1 MKVTRQIKKDKFTE
15 LLKLILNKFGFPQYY
30 EEMVV
35 YLSGNGLN
43 IKIAVRGN
51 KGMNLAYRDKLGKQI
66 AELHLSSNEIK
77 NILTILKDIT
87 SDSGYISISP
97 VFEFTIGNSSIHL
110 INNSLIGPI
119 ITMVDYLLSGKELS
133 IFDDFLLEN
142 REVNQSSFNLE
153 KIIDFDISER
163 GVLNEKIISY
173 IERNGIYLN
182 RNRRTTYKDVLKSKT
197 NDYSGYTDI
206 FSVVTGHDLLS
217 KQPFSKDSLPDLS
230 SIAVS
235 IIIPCYNTEKTI
247 AKILSAIKYQYLQI
261 NVKTLEVIIIDD
273 GSTRPISD
281 FVSAANYPFILQ
293 IIRLGK
299 NLGLSN
305 ARNVGVTVSKGDA
318 LIFIDS
324 DILLEQNYIKEHLV
338 RNLIIPNGVFVSFK
352 ENVEPNDTRISDEQ
366 INNGL
371 NIPNYSK
378 DLRIYKLVKK
388 NAVGSYEVINDVEV
402 EILESTNYFKSFS
415 GSRIFGVYDLS
426 CMIIGHNFSAR
437 KETII
442 QSSPFTH
449 GITGWGME
457 DVYFGLKLINNGNF
471 IIPVLSTGVY
481 HINHPPRS
489 GSDEKRINE
498 YRHNTEVI
506 DKILDTEIQEGMEP
520 DDLFLNFLE
529 KN

>member
-1 MKVTRQIKKDKFTE
+1 MKVTKQIKKDKFTE
-15 LLKLILNKFGFPQYY
+15 LLKLIQNNFGFPQYY

-35 YLSGNGLN
+35 YLSGNDLN
-43 IKIAVRGN
+43 IKIAVKGS
-51 KGMNLAYRDKLGKQI
+51 KGMNLVYRNKLGKQI
-66 AELHLSSNEIK
+66 SELHLGSNEIK
-77 NILTILKDIT
+77 NALAILKDIA

-97 VFEFTIGNSSIHL
+97 VFEFTIGNSSICL

-119 ITMVDYLLSGKELS
+119 ITMIDYSPSGKELS
-133 IFDDFLLEN
+133 MFDDFLLEN
-142 REVNQSSFNLE
+142 REVDQSSFNLE

-163 GVLNEKIISY
+163 GILNEKIISY

-182 RNRRTTYKDVLKSKT
+182 RNRKTTYKDVLKSKT
-197 NDYSGYTDI
+197 NDYSGYTNI
-206 FSVVTGHDLLS
+206 FSAVTGYDLLS
-217 KQPFSKDSLPDLS
+217 KQPLSKDSLPDLS

-235 IIIPCYNTEKTI
+235 IIIPCYNTENTI
-247 AKILSAIKYQYLQI
+247 AKILSAIKYQCLEI
-261 NVKTLEVIIIDD
+261 NVKTLEVIIVDD
-273 GSTRPISD
+273 GSRRPISN
-281 FVSAANYPFILQ
+281 FVSTENYSFALQ
-293 IIRLGK
+293 IIRLEK
-299 NLGLSN
+299 NRGLSN
-305 ARNVGVTVSKGDA
+305 ARNVGVTVSKGDV

-352 ENVEPNDTRISDEQ
+352 ENVEQNDARISEEQ

-371 NIPNYSK
+371 KMPNYSK
-378 DLRIYKLVKK
+378 DLRIYKLVRK
-388 NAVGSYEVINDVEV
+388 NAIGSYEVVNDVEV

-415 GSRIFGVYDLS
+415 GSRVFGVYDLS
-426 CMIIGHNFSAR
+426 CMVVGHNFSAR

-471 IIPVLSTGVY
+471 IVPVLSTGVY
-481 HINHPPRS
+481 HINHSPRS
-489 GSDEKRINE
+489 GSDERKINE
-498 YRHNTEVI
+498 YRRNTEVV
-506 DKILDTEIQEGMEP
+506 DKILDTEIQEGIEP